1 MPGQKYVGLQ
11 IIKCVTW
18 VTDTPVELLE
28 TNLLQIGCPT
38 FAQYDSKNEMS
49 K

>member
-11 IIKCVTW
+11 IIKCVTRM
-18 VTDTPVELLE
+18 TEAPVKLLE

-38 FAQYDSKNEMS
+38 FAQYDFK
-49 K
+49 